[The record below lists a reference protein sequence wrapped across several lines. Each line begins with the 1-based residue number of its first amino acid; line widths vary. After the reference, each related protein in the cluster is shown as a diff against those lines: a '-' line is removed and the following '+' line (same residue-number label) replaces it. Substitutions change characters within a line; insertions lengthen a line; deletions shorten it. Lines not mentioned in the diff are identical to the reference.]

1 LPLSSVL
8 VLRNLARQLNK
19 IPPPSAVIELDPQS
33 PTHKRT
39 FSESSPDQRRAV
51 GSKKPRLSDAAHEQ
65 ARINEEKEE
74 QEAKAAGWVP
84 RVFAP
89 VKDQLAFV
97 ASHNLTLRNYMGGLL
112 KAVAEGGG

>member
-1 LPLSSVL
+1 M
-8 VLRNLARQLNK
+8 
-19 IPPPSAVIELDPQS
+19 DPQS

-39 FSESSPDQRRAV
+39 FSESSPEHRRSV
-51 GSKKPRLSDAAHEQ
+51 GSKKPRLSDAAHQQ
-65 ARINEEKEE
+65 ARENEEREE
-74 QEAKAAGWVP
+74 QEAKSVGWVP

-89 VKDQLAFV
+89 VKEQLAFV